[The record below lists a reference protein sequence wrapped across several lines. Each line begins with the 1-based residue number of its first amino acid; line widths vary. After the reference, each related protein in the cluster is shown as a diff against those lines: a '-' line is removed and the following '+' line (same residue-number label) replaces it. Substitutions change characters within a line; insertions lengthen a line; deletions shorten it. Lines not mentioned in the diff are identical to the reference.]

1 MVRHLKKKFPWSF
14 DVSMSL
20 HMTRSLYDY
29 TRAVILWTGLTH
41 LHHKLQQFLSVS
53 SLSKTG
59 TSRDYNHNAGISA
72 TYSVIS
78 LGEIR
83 FLLSAGCQ
91 FLINGRLQYVTTY
104 WFHWNCLS
112 PCYKFMYET
121 ILFKTLSGVHSASTS
136 EHHRMAPLTVVY
148 TVPLNLLISSD
159 HLITQYLFNPLLQAA
174 DSTHGW
180 SFVCNNL
187 DTDLATIIWLASQ
200 SCCKTW
206 LQIILTS
213 FDKNMQC
220 RWLWLPSIMLDFWL
234 IAEPKASRSW
244 VDLFIYHRYS
254 KVF

>member
-1 MVRHLKKKFPWSF
+1 MKKLMFP
-14 DVSMSL
+14 
-20 HMTRSLYDY
+20 
-29 TRAVILWTGLTH
+29 AA
-41 LHHKLQQFLSVS
+41 

-104 WFHWNCLS
+104 LFHWNCLF
-112 PCYKFMYET
+112 PCYKFMYGT
-121 ILFKTLSGVHSASTS
+121 IVFKTLSGVLSASTS
-136 EHHRMAPLTVVY
+136 EHHWMAPLTVVC
-148 TVPLNLLISSD
+148 TCPSKLLISSD
-159 HLITQYLFNPLLQAA
+159 HLITRYLFNPLRQAA

-180 SFVCNNL
+180 SLSNNL
-187 DTDLATIIWLASQ
+187 DNDLATIIWLASQ
-200 SCCKTW
+200 SCCRTW

-220 RWLWLPSIMLDFWL
+220 CWRWLTSIMLDFWL
-234 IAEPKASRSW
+234 IVEQKASRNW
-244 VDLFIYHRYS
+244 VDLFIYHCYS